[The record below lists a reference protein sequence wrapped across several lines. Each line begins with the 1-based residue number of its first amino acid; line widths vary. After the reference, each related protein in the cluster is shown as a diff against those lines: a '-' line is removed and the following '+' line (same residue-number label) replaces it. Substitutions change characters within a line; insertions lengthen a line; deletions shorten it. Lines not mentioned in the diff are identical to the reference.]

1 MTVVE
6 RVEDQALAG
15 LDMAQMT
22 PQVSELLEKAL
33 EFSTQERGLLA
44 ARLIDSL
51 DDAPASAVNR
61 VGKGHVFSRAART
74 EARRI
79 SKRSPLV
86 SQSKSPGIGGKWCWE
101 GHGFSRAA
109 QTEARKNFETQSAG
123 IAIKIT

>member
-1 MTVVE
+1 VTVVE

-61 VGKGHVFSRAART
+61 VGKGTASAVPPEPR
-74 EARRI
+74 
-79 SKRSPLV
+79 
-86 SQSKSPGIGGKWCWE
+86 QG
-101 GHGFSRAA
+101 
-109 QTEARKNFETQSAG
+109 KNFETQSAAV
-123 IAIKIT
+123 AIKITWHRR